1 MGRRRVSPKPC
12 APSHLSSHTG
22 RRCPAT
28 GTDQGAW
35 GAGGP
40 RPEQSVTQSVTVLTR
55 RTTFCTQG
63 EVPGQDGTG
72 KFPKTARRRE
82 GRRLKEGRAQQRG
95 WSPRETP
102 PQRRFPRAGRWRYRW
117 AESLPALGSDRPRR
131 ILASP
136 RTTWGPSLGLRG
148 FSIKAA

>member
-82 GRRLKEGRAQQRG
+82 GRHLKEGRKEGRSSEVGARGRRRHRGGFRAQG
-95 WSPRETP
+95 GGGT
-102 PQRRFPRAGRWRYRW
+102 
-117 AESLPALGSDRPRR
+117 D
-131 ILASP
+131 
-136 RTTWGPSLGLRG
+136 GLRAPRLWAPTAPVAFRLRRG
-148 FSIKAA
+148 RLGDPVWASVVSL

>member
-28 GTDQGAW
+28 GTDQGAC
-35 GAGGP
+35 GEGGP

-82 GRRLKEGRAQQRG
+82 GRRLKEGRKGAAARLEPAG
-95 WSPRETP
+95 DAATEAVSARREVAV
-102 PQRRFPRAGRWRYRW
+102 QMG
-117 AESLPALGSDRPRR
+117 
-131 ILASP
+131 
-136 RTTWGPSLGLRG
+136 
-148 FSIKAA
+148 